1 MAWLVSKCIFSIQT
15 PGPNYVNDS
24 SENSD
29 LSFSMSFRT
38 IFSMLYAIHL
48 EPFEACFN
56 TYLLLLKPKRAGY
69 DTGEKV
75 SSTVSLP
82 SPKKQCWSQV
92 SRVYHKSLSVIE
104 KLKLRNV
111 ISMRTTTLTDFCKFD
126 TEHMEWST
134 KPVVAEFRIPDQS
147 FASGGFRESLKATS
161 HIVGFRGVTLV
172 LKKYSKNTLDNI
184 WKTGQTA
191 KNHTRKAVQM
201 HYLARNLAGQFKDKV
216 EKETLTGSG
225 DTFNNEKGFS
235 WQDERC
241 VAVW

>member
-1 MAWLVSKCIFSIQT
+1 MHFSIQT

-24 SENSD
+24 PENSD

-48 EPFEACFN
+48 GPFKACFN
-56 TYLLLLKPKRAGY
+56 TYLLLLKPKRATY

-75 SSTVSLP
+75 STTASLP
-82 SPKKQCWSQV
+82 SPKKQCWSWV
-92 SRVYHKSLSVIE
+92 NRVYHKSLSVIE

-134 KPVVAEFRIPDQS
+134 KPVAAEFRIADQS
-147 FASGGFRESLKATS
+147 FASGGFREALKATS
-161 HIVGFRGVTLV
+161 HIVGFRGVTVV
-172 LKKYSKNTLDNI
+172 LKKYSKNTLDDI
-184 WKTGQTA
+184 WKTGETA
-191 KNHTRKAVQM
+191 ENHTRKAVEM
-201 HYLARNLAGQFKDKV
+201 HYLARNLAGQFKGKV

-225 DTFNNEKGFS
+225 DTFNNKGFS